1 MKNSNS
7 PSKGTP
13 SNESLD
19 LIVQFLESHL
29 SFQFSVANLDLSI
42 TQSEDKKNI
51 KFNLDKIEKVLNRVD
66 YDGSPFIQINFI
78 SGLKLLITKNLIGF
92 KPSEIIG
99 FDTTKIPK
107 VVTTVDLVSITK
119 AIDDLADDV
128 ESVDSMT
135 EMEVLK
141 KVYQSILY
149 GAVAVGFEMQ
159 TEKTWFANYLLNSTA
174 ASA

>member
-1 MKNSNS
+1 M
-7 PSKGTP
+7 
-13 SNESLD
+13 
-19 LIVQFLESHL
+19 
-29 SFQFSVANLDLSI
+29 
-42 TQSEDKKNI
+42 
-51 KFNLDKIEKVLNRVD
+51 NRVD

-78 SGLKLLITKNLIGF
+78 SGLKLLVTKNLIGF
-92 KPSEIIG
+92 KPSDIIG

-107 VVTTVDLVSITK
+107 VVTTVDLVSINK
-119 AIDDLADDV
+119 AIEDLADDV
-128 ESVDSMT
+128 ESVDAIT

-159 TEKTWFANYLLNSTA
+159 TEKAWFANYLLNSTA

>member
-1 MKNSNS
+1 LKNSNS
-7 PSKGTP
+7 PSKGNP
-13 SNESLD
+13 SIESLD
-19 LIVQFLESHL
+19 LIVQFLEAQN
-29 SFQFSVANLDLSI
+29 SFQFSTSNMDISI
-42 TQSEDKKNI
+42 IQLEDKKLL
-51 KFNLDKIEKVLNRVD
+51 KFAIEKVEKVLERID
-66 YDGSPFIQINFI
+66 YDGSQFLQVNFK

-92 KPSEIIG
+92 KPNEIMG

-119 AIDDLADDV
+119 AIEDISEDLDGADAL
-128 ESVDSMT
+128 T

-159 TEKTWFANYLLNSTA
+159 TEKDWFANYLLNSMA